1 MAQRTETDGGTA
13 FNSPIVMVDSD
24 NEVLGTMTLAGDI
37 TLAGDLTVS
46 EDVTLATNALIK
58 RIDTT
63 LDCSADETAEATAV
77 GTVPAGS
84 VILGVVATVVT
95 AFDGDTTT
103 TFEVGITGNT
113 DKYIDPSDFDPSAV
127 AGTTIFS
134 ATGTNNDQ
142 KVLEYA
148 TAAIPVI
155 ATWTNTADP
164 TAGSVR
170 VQVLYV

>member
-1 MAQRTETDGGTA
+1 MAQRNETDGGTA
-13 FNSPIVMVDSD
+13 LVGPLVILDED
-24 NEVLGTMTLAGDI
+24 TEVVASFEGPE
-37 TLAGDLTVS
+37 DLV
-46 EDVTLATNALIK
+46 K
-58 RIDTT
+58 RIDT
-63 LDCSADETAEATAV
+63 LVTALPDGTASTTAV

-84 VILGVVATVVT
+84 VILGVVATVVDP
-95 AFDGDTTT
+95 FDGTTDTL
-103 TFEVGITGNT
+103 EVGITGNT
-113 DKYIDPSDFDPSAV
+113 DKYIDPVDLDTDGA

-155 ATWTNTADP
+155 ATWTNTGGTA

-170 VQVLYV
+170 VQVIYI

>member
-1 MAQRTETDGGTA
+1 MAQRSETDGGTA
-13 FNSPIVMVDSD
+13 FVSPLVMVDSD
-24 NEVLGTMTLAGDI
+24 TEVLGTL

-46 EDVTLATNALIK
+46 EDVILNTDAVIK
-58 RIDTT
+58 RIET
-63 LDCSADETAEATAV
+63 LVTALPDGTASTTAV

-84 VILGVVATVVT
+84 VILGVVATVVDP
-95 AFDGDTTT
+95 FDGTTDTL
-103 TFEVGITGNT
+103 EVGITGNT
-113 DKYIDPSDFDPSAV
+113 DKYIDPVDLDTDGA

-155 ATWTNTADP
+155 ATWTNTGGTA
-164 TAGSVR
+164 TAGSVL
-170 VQVLYV
+170 VQVIYV

>member
-1 MAQRTETDGGTA
+1 MAQRNETDGGTA
-13 FNSPIVMVDSD
+13 FVGPLVILDED
-24 NEVLGTMTLAGDI
+24 TEVVASFEGPE
-37 TLAGDLTVS
+37 DLV
-46 EDVTLATNALIK
+46 K
-58 RIDTT
+58 RIDT
-63 LDCSADETAEATAV
+63 LVTALPDGTASTTAV

-84 VILGVVATVVT
+84 VILGVVATVVDP
-95 AFDGDTTT
+95 FDGTTDTL
-103 TFEVGITGNT
+103 EVGIAGNT
-113 DKYIDPSDFDPSAV
+113 DKYIDPVDLDTDGA

-155 ATWTNTADP
+155 ATWTNTGGTA

-170 VQVLYV
+170 VQVIYI

>member
-1 MAQRTETDGGTA
+1 MAQRNETDGGTA
-13 FNSPIVMVDSD
+13 FAGPLVILDED
-24 NEVLGTMTLAGDI
+24 TEVVASFEGPE
-37 TLAGDLTVS
+37 DLV
-46 EDVTLATNALIK
+46 K
-58 RIDTT
+58 RIDT
-63 LDCSADETAEATAV
+63 LVTALPGGTAQTTAV

-84 VILGVVATVVT
+84 VILGVVATVVDP
-95 AFDGDTTT
+95 FDGTTDTL
-103 TFEVGITGNT
+103 EVGITGNT
-113 DKYIDPSDFDPSAV
+113 DKYIDPVDLDTDGV

-155 ATWTNTADP
+155 ATWTNTGGTV

-170 VQVLYV
+170 VQVIYI

>member
-1 MAQRTETDGGTA
+1 MAQIDVIAERLSDGRLIYTESPGG
-13 FNSPIVMVDSD
+13 V
-24 NEVLGTMTLAGDI
+24 E
-37 TLAGDLTVS
+37 
-46 EDVTLATNALIK
+46 ALIK
-58 RIDTT
+58 RIDVT
-63 LDCSADETAEATAV
+63 LDCSADDTADTLAV
-77 GTVPAGS
+77 GTVPIGS

-95 AFDGDTTT
+95 AFDGTTD

-113 DKYIDPSDFDPSAV
+113 DKYIDPLDLDTDGAV
-127 AGTTIFS
+127 GTTIFS

-148 TAAIPVI
+148 TAAIPII
-155 ATWTNTADP
+155 ATYTNTGGTV

>member
-1 MAQRTETDGGTA
+1 MAQRTENDLGTGLV
-13 FNSPIVMVDSD
+13 SPLVMVDSD
-24 NEVLGTMTLAGDI
+24 TEVLGTLTLAGN
-37 TLAGDLTVS
+37 LTVS
-46 EDVTLATNALIK
+46 EAVTLDTDALIK
-58 RIDTT
+58 RIDVT
-63 LDCSADETAEATAV
+63 LDCSADETAEALAV
-77 GTVPAGS
+77 GTVPIGS

-95 AFDGDTTT
+95 AFDGTTD

-113 DKYIDPSDFDPSAV
+113 DKYIDPLDLDTDGAV
-127 AGTTIFS
+127 GTTIFS

-148 TAAIPVI
+148 TAAIPII
-155 ATWTNTADP
+155 ATYTNTGGTV